1 MSSAGG
7 LSRRKGFYERLN
19 GRNHRVTS
27 VLFTLPFAIL
37 FFTFTLLPILSS
49 VVLSFTY
56 FNMLQTPAFIGLD
69 NYIRLLL
76 EDDIFL
82 TALRNTFVFA
92 LLTGPLSYLISF
104 VFAWFITDFKRG
116 LRTALTF
123 LFYAPSLAGNVYFI
137 WTYIFSDDAVGLL
150 NSTLLRLGLVRDS
163 VQWLSD
169 PRYSMGVVIVVILW
183 LSMSVG
189 FLSFVAGL
197 QSMDK
202 SLYEAGAVDGV
213 KNRFQEL
220 WYITLPAMVPQLL
233 FGAIM
238 QIISAFTV
246 ADVSVQLAGLPSTN
260 YAGETIVTHIMDY
273 GSIRYEFGYACAM
286 SVVLVLLMQGVRA
299 LVTKMLSKVG
309 T

>member
-1 MSSAGG
+1 MVGG
-7 LSRRKGFYERLN
+7 AAWA
-19 GRNHRVTS
+19 VW
-27 VLFTLPFAIL
+27 
-37 FFTFTLLPILSS
+37 
-49 VVLSFTY
+49 
-56 FNMLQTPAFIGLD
+56 
-69 NYIRLLL
+69 RLLL
-76 EDDIFL
+76 SGDQ
-82 TALRNTFVFA
+82 
-92 LLTGPLSYLISF
+92 Y
-104 VFAWFITDFKRG
+104 
-116 LRTALTF
+116 
-123 LFYAPSLAGNVYFI
+123 
-137 WTYIFSDDAVGLL
+137 GLL
-150 NSTLLRLGLVRDS
+150 NNLL
-163 VQWLSD
+163 
-169 PRYSMGVVIVVILW
+169 
-183 LSMSVG
+183 MSVG
-189 FLSFVAGL
+189 IIYEPMAWLTEETTILPVLIIVQLWMSMGISFLSFIAGM
-197 QSMDK
+197 QTVDV
-202 SLYEAGAVDGV
+202 SLYEAGMMDGI